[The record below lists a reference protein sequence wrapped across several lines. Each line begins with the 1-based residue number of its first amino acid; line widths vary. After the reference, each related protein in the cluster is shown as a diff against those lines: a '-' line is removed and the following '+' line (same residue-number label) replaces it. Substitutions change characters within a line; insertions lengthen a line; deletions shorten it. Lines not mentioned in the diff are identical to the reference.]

1 MGLVQNNIEESIEEF
16 NNSQIIELVEF
27 NDSLK
32 EYSEAINR
40 LFYLY
45 IQNCVHRGDPIEL
58 QQSEVYCVL
67 SIVEF
72 LPKLKYQKTIRNTS
86 EN

>member
-1 MGLVQNNIEESIEEF
+1 MGLVQNNIEEAIEQF
-16 NNSQIIELVEF
+16 NNSQIIELGEL

-45 IQNCVHRGDPIEL
+45 VQNCVHRHDPIEL
-58 QQSEVYCVL
+58 GQSEVYCVL

-72 LPKLKYQKTIRNTS
+72 LNKLKYQKTIKSTN
-86 EN
+86 E

>member
-1 MGLVQNNIEESIEEF
+1 MGLVQNNIEESIEQF
-16 NNSQIIELVEF
+16 NNSQIIELGEL

-45 IQNCVHRGDPIEL
+45 VQNCVHRHDPIEL
-58 QQSEVYCVL
+58 GQSEVYCVL

-72 LPKLKYQKTIRNTS
+72 LNKLKYQKTIKSTN
-86 EN
+86 E